1 MELQV
6 LLLKFHGIPRIHRC
20 CSNAVQKIRWNT
32 GESSMELFDQNKFQ
46 WALKSESW
54 WKRLAKGYRVLIN
67 LRKLIHL
74 AKLNMIFLKI
84 WKFKFHGILS
94 KFKTNFGT
102 WSAPISLT
110 RVIPWNSM
118 EFHGTWNA
126 PISLIR
132 AIRWNSMELG
142 LRQFGWQQQFHG
154 IPWNLEGAKFTD
166 TSSSMEHQ
174 QFHGIWSTPISIT
187 RAVQWNSMQSHG
199 SWSAPI

>member
-20 CSNAVQKIRWNT
+20 CSNAVKNIRWNS

-46 WALKSESW
+46 WALKNESW

-94 KFKTNFGT
+94 KFKTTFGT
-102 WSAPISLT
+102 LSAPISLT

-118 EFHGTWNA
+118 E
-126 PISLIR
+126 
-132 AIRWNSMELG
+132 LG
-142 LRQFGWQQQFHG
+142 VRQFRWYAQFDG
-154 IPWNLEGAKFTD
+154 IPWKLGCANLD
-166 TSSSMEHQ
+166 DNSSSME
-174 QFHGIWSTPISIT
+174 FHGT
-187 RAVQWNSMQSHG
+187 
-199 SWSAPI
+199 